1 VEFWEVFLLLLIWI
15 PLLILWIFALTDLA
29 RRHDISGL
37 AKGLWAVA
45 IVLLPVI
52 GMIIYFITR
61 PHDDEVQNFAKA
73 PATAGTTNPGAIDH
87 ATITQLEKLAD
98 LRDAGAITEE
108 DFASMKAKLLS

>member
-1 VEFWEVFLLLLIWI
+1 MEFWEIFLLLLIWI
-15 PLLILWIFALTDLA
+15 PLLILWVFTLTDLA

-45 IVLLPVI
+45 VVLLPII
-52 GMIIYFITR
+52 GMIIYFVTR
-61 PHDDEVQNFAKA
+61 PHDDAVKNFSNS
-73 PATAGTTNPGAIDH
+73 PTTAGSTEPGAIDH

-98 LRDAGAITEE
+98 LKDAGAITEE